1 MKILFNTEH
10 RLRSGWRILIQF
22 LGFVILLVIVQNIQD
37 DARERRDALMFG
49 IGGCLYLL
57 GGLGMVWG
65 AGRWPDRRKFVDYG
79 FRLNREWWMD
89 MGAGLLIGAFTLTV
103 VFVVEWMAGWVRIVS
118 FTETVFDGS
127 FILVGGSILL
137 SLLAVG
143 VTEELVFRGYQLR
156 NLAEGLRFG
165 KKNGLA
171 VVLAWVGTSV
181 FFGIAHLMNQ
191 DATLFS
197 SMNVALAGMLLGWG
211 YVVTGQLAL
220 PIGLHIAWGFFEE
233 FVYGFANSGQSPV
246 GWLIGSQVNGPELWT
261 GGAFGPEAGL
271 IITMMI
277 LLDGLLVMGWVKYRS
292 RWKGIR
298 GELSE
303 YQKG

>member
-1 MKILFNTEH
+1 MKILFNAES

-22 LGFVILLVIVQNIQD
+22 TGFVILLVIAQSIQD
-37 DARERRDALMFG
+37 VARERRDALMFG

-65 AGRWPDRRKFVDYG
+65 VGRWLDRRKFVDYG
-79 FRLNREWWMD
+79 FHLNREWWMD
-89 MGAGLLIGAFTLTV
+89 FGVGLLIGAFTLTV
-103 VFVVEWMAGWVRIVS
+103 VFAVEWMAGWVRIASV
-118 FTETVFDGS
+118 TETVFDGS
-127 FILVGGSILL
+127 FILIGGSVLL

-143 VTEELVFRGYQLR
+143 VIEELVFRGYQLR

-165 KKNGLA
+165 KKSGLA
-171 VVLAWVGTSV
+171 VTVAWVGTSML
-181 FFGIAHLMNQ
+181 FGIAHLMNQ
-191 DATLFS
+191 GATLFS
-197 SMNVALAGMLLGWG
+197 SMNVALVGMLLGWG
-211 YVVTGQLAL
+211 YVVTGELAL
-220 PIGLHIAWGFFEE
+220 PIGLHISWGFFEE

-246 GWLIGSQVNGPELWT
+246 GWLIGSQVHGPELWT

-271 IITMMI
+271 IVTLMI
-277 LLDGLLVMGWVKYRS
+277 LLDGLLVMGWVKYRR

-303 YQKG
+303 YQRG